1 MAGSL
6 SAPYHHVQAPL
17 QSRIRKK
24 RFLNESLALSSSAA
38 QIVSARHSVV
48 LRFGAVTLTYLRPAL
63 KTTLSRET
71 LPILIKPVLFLR
83 EKNEN

>member
-48 LRFGAVTLTYLRPAL
+48 LRFGAVTLDLFEACTQNHFVPRDTAHPDQ
-63 KTTLSRET
+63 TS
-71 LPILIKPVLFLR
+71 LIFERK
-83 EKNEN
+83 E

>member
-17 QSRIRKK
+17 QSCIREN
-24 RFLNESLALSSSAA
+24 RFLSESLALSSSAA

-48 LRFGAVTLTYLRPAL
+48 LWFNAVTPTYMRPAL
-63 KTTLSRET
+63 KTILSRET
-71 LPILIKPVLFLR
+71 LPIMIKPVLFLK
-83 EKNEN
+83 EQNEN